1 MLFVV
6 MMSRPDNDSDDD
18 INTENENTVL
28 TSSTQTLDLLA
39 LHLPPEKLLPHL
51 VSFKFINITVTLEIF
66 ESTWLI
72 IYKFFIS
79 FKIINIKL

>member
-6 MMSRPDNDSDDD
+6 MMTRPDNDRDDDD
-18 INTENENTVL
+18 INTENENTIL

-51 VSFKFINITVTLEIF
+51 VSK
-66 ESTWLI
+66 LI
-72 IYKFFIS
+72 LT
-79 FKIINIKL
+79 N

>member
-18 INTENENTVL
+18 INTENENTIL

-51 VSFKFINITVTLEIF
+51 VSFQISI
-66 ESTWLI
+66 LI
-72 IYKFFIS
+72 
-79 FKIINIKL
+79 LL

>member
-6 MMSRPDNDSDDD
+6 MMSRPDNDRDDDD
-18 INTENENTVL
+18 INTENENTIL

-51 VSFKFINITVTLEIF
+51 VSFKLVH
-66 ESTWLI
+66 
-72 IYKFFIS
+72 
-79 FKIINIKL
+79 

>member
-6 MMSRPDNDSDDD
+6 MKTTRPGNDSDDD
-18 INTENENTVL
+18 YINTESENTVL

-51 VSFKFINITVTLEIF
+51 VSFEV
-66 ESTWLI
+66 
-72 IYKFFIS
+72 IY
-79 FKIINIKL
+79 